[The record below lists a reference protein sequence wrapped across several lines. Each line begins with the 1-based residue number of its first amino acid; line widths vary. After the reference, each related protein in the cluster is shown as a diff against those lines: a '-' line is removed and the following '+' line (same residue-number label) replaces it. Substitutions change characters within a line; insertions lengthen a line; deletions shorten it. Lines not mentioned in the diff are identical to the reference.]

1 MRDNFFRKNWS
12 YKLKKILQI
21 GMTSNYGGI
30 ESLLINVYRKIMANV
45 KGLNEYLVEIIVNKE
60 DTCFPDYINLKIDKN
75 NIYQELMELVEGKRE
90 RVYAT
95 HGMADIDIFKSGREN
110 KYCIE
115 WSPNEASYHYFYF
128 EKENFMNNFIRA
140 FMPDDEKVQ
149 Y

>member
-1 MRDNFFRKNWS
+1 MTDNRFKEHKNCEV
-12 YKLKKILQI
+12 L
-21 GMTSNYGGI
+21 
-30 ESLLINVYRKIMANV
+30 NVYRKIMANV
-45 KGLNEYLVEIIVNKE
+45 KGLNDYLVEIIVNKE

-95 HGMADIDIFKSGREN
+95 HGMADIDIFKSIRKN

-115 WSPNEASYHYFYF
+115 WSPNEVSYHYFYF
-128 EKENFMNNFIRA
+128 EEENFMNNFVRA

>member
-1 MRDNFFRKNWS
+1 MIDFN
-12 YKLKKILQI
+12 KINGGK
-21 GMTSNYGGI
+21 GMTDNRFK
-30 ESLLINVYRKIMANV
+30 EHKNCEVLNVYRKIMANV
-45 KGLNEYLVEIIVNKE
+45 KGLNDYLVEILVKNE
-60 DTCFPDYINLKIDKN
+60 NSVFGDYINIKIDKN
-75 NIYQELMELVEGKRE
+75 NIYKELMEMVEDKRE

-95 HGMADIDIFKSGREN
+95 HGMTDIDIFKSKREN

-128 EKENFMNNFIRA
+128 EEENFINNFVRA